1 MNSFSQQG
9 TVKDSIVSIKTPIA
23 RLIIKDLI
31 NGDSNKEQVRE
42 LNTQIKLYLQKFEIK
57 QEEVNTLNSKINNF
71 QSIIAI
77 KDEQFRL
84 QRELT
89 ESLIKE
95 LKGEK
100 RKMLLYKVGSIV
112 GGIGTFIMLVK

>member
-1 MNSFSQQG
+1 LNSFSQQG

-57 QEEVNTLNSKINNF
+57 QEEINTLNSKINNF
-71 QSIIAI
+71 QNIIAI

-89 ESLIKE
+89 DSLVKE

-100 RKMLLYKVGSIV
+100 RKIFLYKVGTVV
-112 GGIGTFIMLVK
+112 GGIGTFLMLVK

>member
-57 QEEVNTLNSKINNF
+57 QEEINTLNSKINNF
-71 QSIIAI
+71 QNIIAI

-89 ESLIKE
+89 DSLVKE

-100 RKMLLYKVGSIV
+100 RKIFLYKVGTVV
-112 GGIGTFIMLVK
+112 GGIGTFLMLVK